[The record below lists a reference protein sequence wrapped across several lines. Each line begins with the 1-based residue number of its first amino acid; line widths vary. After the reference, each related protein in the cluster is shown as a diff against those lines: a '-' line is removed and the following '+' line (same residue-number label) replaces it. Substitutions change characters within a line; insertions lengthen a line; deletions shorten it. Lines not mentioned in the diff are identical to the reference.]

1 MIVTVGPTSHSLPWF
16 ACPSAATDAES
27 ANKAHAGKV
36 AELSPAN
43 AAKAVAHPL
52 RAAILE
58 RLYDREA
65 SPIAL
70 AKEMGLPIGNVS
82 YHIRALH
89 RLGAIALVRQ
99 RQVRGATEHYYTAVV
114 RISVHQELV

>member
-1 MIVTVGPTSHSLPWF
+1 MQ
-16 ACPSAATDAES
+16 
-27 ANKAHAGKV
+27 
-36 AELSPAN
+36 ELSPAS

-65 SPIAL
+65 SPIELAREMKEPLGAVGYHFRAL
-70 AKEMGLPIGNVS
+70 AK
-82 YHIRALH
+82 
-89 RLGAIALVRQ
+89 LGAITLVRQ